1 VGILAHQI
9 RYIHVG
15 KNAHS
20 TKAIYMINPLRG
32 MKDLTFE
39 ESERFT
45 YIIDTATTIAKRYGY
60 GYIETPILEETALF
74 KRSVGDSSDI
84 VSKEMYQFEDK
95 GGNDVCMRPEGT
107 AGVVRAFVSAKLDR
121 QPMKQKFFY
130 YGPMFRYER
139 PQKGR
144 LREFH
149 QFGCESFGEASVYED
164 FTIIIMMSQI
174 FESLGIGVTLEINS
188 LGCSECMPPYKE
200 NLVHFLTNIKEK
212 LCTDCNRRIDT
223 NPIRV
228 LDCKNETCQALLV
241 TSPKLIDNLC
251 ETCDSDFTKLKKL
264 LDNAKIKYTVNTNL
278 VRGLDYYNKTAFEF
292 VSNEIGAQSAIAGGG
307 RYDKL
312 VEFLDGKPTPAVGFA
327 IGIER
332 IMELV
337 KMPEPIREGIYMGA
351 MTEDAIET
359 LFALATKKRQET
371 KVTVEFNAKGFK
383 SHMKGVDKAHARYA
397 VLIGKDELANGTVWV
412 KDLESKEEKSV
423 TLEDF

>member
-1 VGILAHQI
+1 
-9 RYIHVG
+9 
-15 KNAHS
+15 
-20 TKAIYMINPLRG
+20 MINPLRG

-39 ESERFT
+39 ESERFI
-45 YIIDTATTIAKRYGY
+45 YIVESATTIAKRYGY

-107 AGVVRAFVSAKLDR
+107 AGVVRAFVHAKLDR
-121 QPMKQKFFY
+121 QPMKQKFYY

-164 FTIIIMMSQI
+164 FTIITMISQI
-174 FESLGIGVTLEINS
+174 FNELGIGFDLQINS
-188 LGCSECMPPYKE
+188 LGCTTCMPPYKQ
-200 NLVHFLTNIKEK
+200 NLVSFLTEIKEE
-212 LCTDCNRRIDT
+212 LCEDCNRRIGT

-228 LDCKNETCQALLV
+228 LDCKNKTCQSLLIN
-241 TSPKLIDNLC
+241 SPKLIDNLC
-251 ETCDSDFTKLKKL
+251 DECDTDFKQLTKL
-264 LDNAKIKYTVNTNL
+264 LDTADITYEVDTNL

-292 VSNEIGAQSAIAGGG
+292 VSNDIGSQSAIAGGG

-337 KMPEPIREGIYMGA
+337 QMPELTREGIYLGA
-351 MTEDAIET
+351 MTEDAVEK
-359 LFALATKKRQET
+359 LFAIATAKRKET
-371 KVTVEFNAKGFK
+371 KVTVEYNAKGFK
-383 SHMKGVDKAHARYA
+383 SHMKGADKVNARYV
-397 VLIGKDELANGTVWV
+397 VLIGEDELANGTVWV
-412 KDLESKEEKSV
+412 KDLESKEEKTVLVNS
-423 TLEDF
+423 F

>member
-1 VGILAHQI
+1 
-9 RYIHVG
+9 
-15 KNAHS
+15 
-20 TKAIYMINPLRG
+20 
-32 MKDLTFE
+32 MKDLTFDD
-39 ESERFT
+39 SQRFVHIVT
-45 YIIDTATTIAKRYGY
+45 TAIGVAKKYGY

-107 AGVVRAFVSAKLDR
+107 AGVVRAFISAKLDR
-121 QPMKQKFFY
+121 QPVKQKFY
-130 YGPMFRYER
+130 YFGPMFRYER

-164 FTIIIMMSQI
+164 FTIITMISQI
-174 FESLGIGVTLEINS
+174 FSELGIGFDLQINS
-188 LGCSECMPPYKE
+188 LGCTACMPPYKQ
-200 NLVHFLTNIKEK
+200 NLVGFLRETQEE
-212 LCTDCNRRIDT
+212 LCEDCNRRIDS

-228 LDCKNETCQALLV
+228 LDCKNTACQTLLV
-241 TSPKLIDNLC
+241 NSPKLIKNLC
-251 ETCDSDFTKLKKL
+251 GECDTDFNKLTVL
-264 LDNAKIKYTVNTNL
+264 LDKAGIKYEIDTNL

-292 VSNEIGAQSAIAGGG
+292 VSNDIGSQSAIAGGG

-337 KMPEPIREGIYMGA
+337 QMPEVTRDGIYMGA
-351 MTEDAIET
+351 MVEEAVEA
-359 LFALATKKRQET
+359 LFPLATAKRKET
-371 KVTVEFNAKGFK
+371 KVTLEYNSKGFK
-383 SHMKGVDKAHARYA
+383 SHMKGADKVKARYC
-397 VLIGKDELANGTVWV
+397 VLIGEDELANGTVWV
-412 KDLESKEEKSV
+412 KDLESKEESTILINK
-423 TLEDF
+423 F